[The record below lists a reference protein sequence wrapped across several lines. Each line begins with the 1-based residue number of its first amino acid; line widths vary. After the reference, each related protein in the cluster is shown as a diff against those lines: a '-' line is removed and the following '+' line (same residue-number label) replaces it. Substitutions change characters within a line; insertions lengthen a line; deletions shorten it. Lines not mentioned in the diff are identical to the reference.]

1 MQLGV
6 LSLVVELTTKKYSF
20 KTFEKKS
27 FESKREKRNVKG
39 LPLYLIES
47 NRNKGGKDS
56 RKAGAYAGNL
66 ASSGHLLKAGRRM
79 KEQDL

>member
-20 KTFEKKS
+20 KKFEKKS

-47 NRNKGGKDS
+47 NRNKGLALLCSSCASQRTSIVS
-56 RKAGAYAGNL
+56 R
-66 ASSGHLLKAGRRM
+66 
-79 KEQDL
+79 